1 MSRCPRIYPPRP
13 AGNTVRRDAGR
24 AGSRVNGSAKRL
36 EDGLHPNPSL
46 KHRQSVQSSSQTSSA
61 PRSCSDAMGWP
72 RGKGEGDDGAGGQR
86 EGSKASFDAVLTVLA
101 PTNTRTQAQAH
112 TDKTEGHGK
121 GPPPTSPA
129 TRHTDTATQ
138 MAAPPTAMRALTWP
152 RRPASP
158 AGSGACRW
166 QPPCRPW

>member
-1 MSRCPRIYPPRP
+1 MLWMPLRTRESCAARKNARSRCSRKGCSTTLLIRAKMVLSEKTKDAANFAKTANSAIPIEKATYLASPYYLCRHCAENPPLP
-13 AGNTVRRDAGR
+13 PQA
-24 AGSRVNGSAKRL
+24 L
-36 EDGLHPNPSL
+36 QL
-46 KHRQSVQSSSQTSSA
+46 
-61 PRSCSDAMGWP
+61 
-72 RGKGEGDDGAGGQR
+72 
-86 EGSKASFDAVLTVLA
+86 LTALA

-129 TRHTDTATQ
+129 TQHTDTATQ